1 MSRDSLAA
9 RLLVCFVLL
18 CTGAFAF
25 GLLSALEHGF
35 HSDKAFAQDLIRL
48 HVIAN
53 SNLPQDQE
61 LKLKVRD
68 AVLLETKRILGDI
81 TGKEQAYTLLQHN
94 IQALERCAQ
103 EEVLANG
110 FDYPVQIRM
119 GSYLF
124 PDRDYGDLLLP
135 EGRYDAVRV
144 EIGAAQG
151 DNWWCILF
159 PPLCLA
165 ELEGTSSNLVK
176 VNQKENTGEEAGRSF
191 VFRSKLWEQVA
202 QTRYP
207 RLFQSWWQASAAGLS
222 ARAR

>member
-68 AVLLETKRILGDI
+68 AVLLETKRILGGYHREG
-81 TGKEQAYTLLQHN
+81 TGLHT
-94 IQALERCAQ
+94 
-103 EEVLANG
+103 
-110 FDYPVQIRM
+110 P
-119 GSYLF
+119 
-124 PDRDYGDLLLP
+124 
-135 EGRYDAVRV
+135 
-144 EIGAAQG
+144 AAQYPG
-151 DNWWCILF
+151 TRA
-159 PPLCLA
+159 LC
-165 ELEGTSSNLVK
+165 
-176 VNQKENTGEEAGRSF
+176 AGG
-191 VFRSKLWEQVA
+191 
-202 QTRYP
+202 
-207 RLFQSWWQASAAGLS
+207 GLGQ
-222 ARAR
+222 RV